1 MDTKISRDPTVGEV
15 REKLKAIKKHIKKS
29 GDAEFLV
36 GILDLIITAFNRVE
50 EDVLDYDKRE
60 WNIQ

>member
-15 REKLKAIKKHIKKS
+15 REKLKAIKKQIKKS

-36 GILDLIITAFNRVE
+36 GILDLIIMAFNRVE
-50 EDVLDYDKRE
+50 EDFLDYNNRQWKS
-60 WNIQ
+60 